1 MSRAWWRARVGAG
14 SRAAGSSVLGGP
26 RGGAGRTP
34 WGRWGS
40 VRRCRVGSPDR
51 GRARHPGDAGS
62 IAVMTLGY
70 LVVVLVLA
78 FVVAEASMVYLARRS
93 LAAECDGAAVAAA
106 QSVDA
111 ARTYGQADPGT
122 TLALAGV
129 QAVVARYRR
138 SPDSVLDA
146 AVEGGD
152 TVVVTGR
159 RDVDLPLLGYLSV
172 GSVTVS
178 ASARAR
184 SHVLLSSAG

>member
-1 MSRAWWRARVGAG
+1 
-14 SRAAGSSVLGGP
+14 
-26 RGGAGRTP
+26 
-34 WGRWGS
+34 
-40 VRRCRVGSPDR
+40 
-51 GRARHPGDAGS
+51 
-62 IAVMTLGY
+62 MTLGY

-138 SPDSVLDA
+138 SPHSVLDA

-184 SHVLLSSAG
+184 IHVLLSSAG